1 MIGSYDP
8 DHMIGS
14 YDRIIFYKIIN
25 NLVNIKLPNYV
36 IRVEPHMIKQVTRE
50 NKDSANG
57 IDKFRYKC
65 CIAPKVNS
73 FKKSYFY
80 RTVIQWNLLPLTI
93 RNLEPIEKFNTG
105 LKEHM
110 WLILGLD
117 PD

>member
-1 MIGSYDP
+1 M
-8 DHMIGS
+8 
-14 YDRIIFYKIIN
+14 
-25 NLVNIKLPNYV
+25 NIKLPNYV
-36 IRVEPHMIKQVTRE
+36 IRVEPHMIKQVTRN
-50 NKDSANG
+50 NKDVANG
-57 IDKFRYKC
+57 IDKLKYKC

-80 RTVIQWNLLPLTI
+80 RTVIQWNLLPLNI
-93 RNLEPIEKFNTG
+93 RTLENIKTFESG